1 MIETGQPKTERLF
14 IGVPV
19 SADARTAIA
28 LALPKNIPGKVVAP
42 DKWHFTLRF
51 LGATSPA
58 VRDALIS
65 HLFSVKL
72 GSAFRI
78 QFGEM
83 GAFPKPR
90 RARVLWLGVTRGGE
104 RLSGLAAIAE
114 HAASVAGF
122 TPEARRFTPHLTLS
136 RIDPPQSVEP
146 VLQSKSK
153 IDVEMLVDSVI
164 LYRSRLGGGPARY
177 EEVER
182 FALTRS

>member
-1 MIETGQPKTERLF
+1 MIETGEPRPERLF
-14 IGVPV
+14 VGVPL

-28 LALPKNIPGKVVAP
+28 RALPKTIPGKLVAP

-51 LGATSPA
+51 LGATTPA

-65 HLFSVKL
+65 DLSSVKL

-90 RARVLWLGVTRGGE
+90 RARVLWLGVTRGSE
-104 RLSGLAAIAE
+104 RLSALAAIAE
-114 HAASVAGF
+114 QAARVAGF
-122 TPEARRFTPHLTLS
+122 APEAGRFTPHLTLS
-136 RIDPPQSVEP
+136 RMDPPQSVEP

-153 IDVEMLVDSVI
+153 INVEMLVDSVI